1 MLAHGRVIR
10 VGHKSGINPCWGR
23 KNERYSNWARK
34 NAAHWCC
41 QHTTCC
47 GAPSVAWGRN
57 APAAMGRHDSRP
69 RAPRLPLPRDSS
81 DTVKTG

>member
-57 APAAMGRHDSRP
+57 AP
-69 RAPRLPLPRDSS
+69 LPRWG
-81 DTVKTG
+81 VMIAGRGRRAYPRRAILRIP

>member
-10 VGHKSGINPCWGR
+10 VGHKSDINPCWDR

-47 GAPSVAWGRN
+47 GAPSVAWGARC
-57 APAAMGRHDSRP
+57 
-69 RAPRLPLPRDSS
+69 PLPQWGVMIAGRGRRAYPCRSILRIP
-81 DTVKTG
+81 

>member
-47 GAPSVAWGRN
+47 GAPSVAWGCN
-57 APAAMGRHDSRP
+57 APC
-69 RAPRLPLPRDSS
+69 RDGAS
-81 DTVKTG
+81 